1 LEGTT
6 LLLLVLVL
14 HSTTTVQGKPKDDHN
29 PAVVIPREKYPE
41 LEGKIP
47 GLQNG
52 MYRSPHD
59 GKLKKVKSISKII
72 SDSSDSSSYHSSA
85 DLDDLAEAEKSGSAK
100 PYGSEVDKS
109 EKYGGGLDG
118 GKDGSSTDSESGDK
132 YGGGS
137 GGPDGKTIL
146 DMKKVKK
153 MDKIKSSMDIDED
166 LALEMKREAEA
177 AAGSAAYPSGKES
190 VSDPYETEKDSK
202 PSSNGDLQAQVDRIL
217 KMFNASS
224 LDDIVEVKPIT
235 NIEKLDSDSDIGPSY
250 KNSDIGS
257 SYKGPSSYL
266 DDSREIPGS
275 YLDDLDSYSVPRSSG
290 YEKLNSGYEES
301 ELSPGSEY
309 GLVSGDLGREN
320 NEVEKLELRLKKII
334 NNIEKEEDLLK
345 KEGNLIDVLRNM
357 LAVQED
363 KIRKIK
369 QLIEDHR
376 NKHIDHKKNIR
387 ILYDDAGKVKELIR
401 EHLDKLKEVAAN
413 VRDNEI
419 KKLESGPEYKVPR
432 EYGSKISA
440 KSYKP
445 SYDDNLEESELTS
458 SLYGSRGS
466 VKLPPHVKGQKI
478 RSMRKI
484 KSITDLTEEQALRLK
499 KLQEE
504 RNAKRG
510 YSRFRRF

>member
-1 LEGTT
+1 MGPFLMVTQGWLEGTT

-100 PYGSEVDKS
+100 PYGSDVDKS

-118 GKDGSSTDSESGDK
+118 GKDSSSTNSESGDK

-202 PSSNGDLQAQVDRIL
+202 PSSNGDLQAQV
-217 KMFNASS
+217 
-224 LDDIVEVKPIT
+224 T
-235 NIEKLDSDSDIGPSY
+235 
-250 KNSDIGS
+250 
-257 SYKGPSSYL
+257 
-266 DDSREIPGS
+266 
-275 YLDDLDSYSVPRSSG
+275 
-290 YEKLNSGYEES
+290 
-301 ELSPGSEY
+301 
-309 GLVSGDLGREN
+309 
-320 NEVEKLELRLKKII
+320 
-334 NNIEKEEDLLK
+334 
-345 KEGNLIDVLRNM
+345 
-357 LAVQED
+357 
-363 KIRKIK
+363 
-369 QLIEDHR
+369 
-376 NKHIDHKKNIR
+376 
-387 ILYDDAGKVKELIR
+387 
-401 EHLDKLKEVAAN
+401 
-413 VRDNEI
+413 
-419 KKLESGPEYKVPR
+419 
-432 EYGSKISA
+432 
-440 KSYKP
+440 
-445 SYDDNLEESELTS
+445 
-458 SLYGSRGS
+458 
-466 VKLPPHVKGQKI
+466 
-478 RSMRKI
+478 
-484 KSITDLTEEQALRLK
+484 
-499 KLQEE
+499 
-504 RNAKRG
+504 G
-510 YSRFRRF
+510 YSKCSMLPVWMILWK